1 MDDGIPPNVV
11 HEAEAQRQHP
21 RVRVPGTLHLAQA
34 GGEHRYALNDL
45 SAGGLSFTVTDAAKY
60 SIGDVYRA
68 RLAFT
73 VAPVAFVL
81 PVSLQVRNISG
92 DGKRVGV
99 MFQNLGPREIAVL
112 RQVIGGTLAG
122 ELVATGDII
131 TALSRD
137 SFSKARAV
145 QPATVGLTGK
155 ARARALTTTTIMLAV
170 GVLAFFYAVGKLY
183 AMAFVTRASAAKIA
197 APSFNVAMPRDGTFF
212 SLIPP
217 DGVIKKGQPLGSFQA
232 AMLDVVQTDIGA
244 LHLSPEQLSQL
255 MGDQLKGTLSSPCDC
270 RVQQSFA
277 VDGQYANRGQPLFEL
292 VPSDA
297 KPYVL
302 ARFRFDN
309 IDDLP
314 IGKTVAFTI
323 SGEGSE
329 RYGKVK
335 NVQLLSAA
343 GAAETGSSD
352 ARGLNNQ
359 GTVADVIVTIE
370 PEKPLDP
377 QLINRPVDVELGGGA
392 SIWSKLASLAPGDDA
407 KKPQAKASH
416 A

>member
-1 MDDGIPPNVV
+1 MDDGIPANVV

-21 RVRVPGTLHLAQA
+21 RVRVPGAVHIALS

-45 SAGGLSFTVTDAAKY
+45 SAGGLSFVVTDAAKFAL
-60 SIGDVYRA
+60 GDVYRA
-68 RLAFT
+68 QLSFT
-73 VAPVAFVL
+73 IAPVALVL
-81 PVSLQVRNISG
+81 PISIQVRNLSA
-92 DGKRVGV
+92 DGRRVGV

-122 ELVATGDII
+122 ELIATGDII
-131 TALSRD
+131 TALARD
-137 SFSKARAV
+137 NFTKARAS
-145 QPATVGLTGK
+145 PAATVGLAGK
-155 ARARALTTTTIMLAV
+155 ARARALTTTVVMLAV
-170 GVLAFFYAVGKLY
+170 GVLAFLYAVGKLY

-197 APSFNVAMPRDGTFF
+197 APSFTVAMPRDGTFF

-217 DGVIKKGQPLGSFQA
+217 DGVIRKGQPLGSFQA

-244 LHLSPEQLSQL
+244 LHLSPDQLSLL

-270 RVQQSFA
+270 RVQEQFA
-277 VDGQYANRGQPLFEL
+277 VDGQYANRGQSLFEL
-292 VPSDA
+292 VPLDA

-314 IGKTVAFTI
+314 IGRTVGFTI
-323 SGEGSE
+323 SGESGG

-335 NVQLLSAA
+335 DVRLLSAT
-343 GAAETGSSD
+343 GAPELGATD
-352 ARGLNNQ
+352 ARGLNSL
-359 GTVADVIVTIE
+359 GRVADVIVTIE
-370 PEKPLDP
+370 PDKPLDP
-377 QLINRPVDVELGGGA
+377 KLIDRPVKVQLGGQA
-392 SIWSKLASLAPGDDA
+392 LLWSKLASLGGHDQ
-407 KKPQAKASH
+407 PQARAGG